1 MDGTGKIAL
10 ITGGAGF
17 LGSHCTDRAIRE
29 GFEVYVLDNLMTG
42 TLDNLAHLKEN
53 PKFHFVNHNVQE
65 PFPAEINAIKF
76 DVIFHLACPASP
88 VHYQGDPIGTT
99 MTCINGT
106 VNSLKTAQRCDCPVL
121 IASTSEVY
129 GDPLV
134 HPQTEEY
141 WGNTSCTGVRS
152 CYDEGKRCAEA
163 LCFDYHRVHN
173 VKIRV
178 ARIFNTYGPR
188 MCFNDGRIIS
198 NFVVQALENRDIT
211 VYGTGEY
218 TRSFQYFEDLLEG
231 FWRLVFHPTETGP
244 VNLGN
249 PEEYTV
255 LDIAKKVVSMI
266 PGSTSKIVHLEAAKD
281 DPKQRRPDNSKA
293 LRVLGWAPKIPVE
306 EGFQRTIDEF
316 SARLNKQKES
326 TK

>member
-1 MDGTGKIAL
+1 M
-10 ITGGAGF
+10 
-17 LGSHCTDRAIRE
+17 IRRPPRSTLSSSSAASD
-29 GFEVYVLDNLMTG
+29 VY
-42 TLDNLAHLKEN
+42 
-53 PKFHFVNHNVQE
+53 
-65 PFPAEINAIKF
+65 
-76 DVIFHLACPASP
+76 
-88 VHYQGDPIGTT
+88 
-99 MTCINGT
+99 
-106 VNSLKTAQRCDCPVL
+106 
-121 IASTSEVY
+121 
-129 GDPLV
+129 
-134 HPQTEEY
+134 
-141 WGNTSCTGVRS
+141 
-152 CYDEGKRCAEA
+152 KR
-163 LCFDYHRVHN
+163 
-173 VKIRV
+173 
-178 ARIFNTYGPR
+178 
-188 MCFNDGRIIS
+188 
-198 NFVVQALENRDIT
+198 Q